1 VLATPSKTEQAIPV
15 NQRLI
20 VALDVSSI
28 EAAKALVQE
37 LGNSVQFYKLGLE
50 LAMSGAY
57 FELLTWLRK
66 QDKHIFADLK
76 FYDIPATV
84 GAAVNQLAGLDIS
97 FLTVH
102 GDQSIL
108 EAAAEHKGSR
118 LQILAVT
125 VLTSLDQDALRQM
138 GINIDISTLVLSRAK
153 QALTSGCD
161 GVIASGL
168 ETPILRSALGKQI
181 IIVTPGI
188 RSSNHGSADD
198 QKRVVTVRQAFE
210 NGCDYIV
217 VGRPIRNASSPRAAA
232 ETIQEEI
239 TDAIQKIS

>member
-1 VLATPSKTEQAIPV
+1 MLATPSKTERAIPV

-20 VALDVSSI
+20 VALDVPSI
-28 EAAKALVQE
+28 ESAKALVQE

>member
-1 VLATPSKTEQAIPV
+1 
-15 NQRLI
+15 
-20 VALDVSSI
+20 
-28 EAAKALVQE
+28 
-37 LGNSVQFYKLGLE
+37 
-50 LAMSGAY
+50 M
-57 FELLTWLRK
+57 
-66 QDKHIFADLK
+66 
-76 FYDIPATV
+76 
-84 GAAVNQLAGLDIS
+84 
-97 FLTVH
+97 
-102 GDQSIL
+102 
-108 EAAAEHKGSR
+108 
-118 LQILAVT
+118 
-125 VLTSLDQDALRQM
+125 
-138 GINIDISTLVLSRAK
+138 
-153 QALTSGCD
+153 SGCD

>member
-1 VLATPSKTEQAIPV
+1 MLATPSKTEQAIPV

-161 GVIASGL
+161 GIIASGL

>member
-1 VLATPSKTEQAIPV
+1 MLATPSKTEQAIPV

-57 FELLTWLRK
+57 FELLAWLRK

-168 ETPILRSALGKQI
+168 ETSILRSALGKQI

>member
-1 VLATPSKTEQAIPV
+1 MLATPSKTEQAIPV

-57 FELLTWLRK
+57 FELLAWLRK

>member
-1 VLATPSKTEQAIPV
+1 M

-20 VALDVSSI
+20 VALDVPSI
-28 EAAKALVQE
+28 ESAKALVQE

-239 TDAIQKIS
+239 TSVFQKIS

>member
-1 VLATPSKTEQAIPV
+1 M

-20 VALDVSSI
+20 VALDVPSI
-28 EAAKALVQE
+28 ESAKALVQE

-66 QDKHIFADLK
+66 QHKHIFADLK

-84 GAAVNQLAGLDIS
+84 GAAVDQLANLDIS

-188 RSSNHGSADD
+188 RPSNHGSADD

-210 NGCDYIV
+210 NGCDHIV
-217 VGRPIRNASSPRAAA
+217 VGRPIRNAASPRAAA

-239 TDAIQKIS
+239 TSVFQKIS